1 VLGLS
6 ARIEGEQMKLEA
18 EGFSGGD
25 RTSIALPGPQLELMQ
40 HVHGLGKPIVL
51 VLCTGSA
58 LGVDWADEH
67 IPAILNA
74 WYPGE
79 AGGEAV
85 AQALAGDFS
94 PAGRLPVTFY
104 RSADQLPPFED
115 YSMANRTYRY
125 FTGVPLYPFGFGLSY
140 TAFAYGNVR
149 VDRAE
154 VPADA
159 TVTVSAEVTNTGRVA
174 GDEVVQLYLTH
185 RGIAGAPLRALHAF
199 QRVHLAPGQK
209 TTVSFALRD
218 RALSIVQETGERRI
232 VPGPIEVWVGGGQ
245 PVGPAGRSASAGGQ
259 TEFSIVSAATL
270 PN

>member
-1 VLGLS
+1 
-6 ARIEGEQMKLEA
+6 
-18 EGFSGGD
+18 
-25 RTSIALPGPQLELMQ
+25 
-40 HVHGLGKPIVL
+40 
-51 VLCTGSA
+51 
-58 LGVDWADEH
+58 
-67 IPAILNA
+67 
-74 WYPGE
+74 
-79 AGGEAV
+79 
-85 AQALAGDFS
+85 
-94 PAGRLPVTFY
+94 
-104 RSADQLPPFED
+104 
-115 YSMANRTYRY
+115 MANRTYRY